1 MGVHL
6 LARQHICW
14 DWRVHLF
21 RHRPGRAC
29 EMGLQLGSHTKM
41 KLRELI
47 WTILA
52 IVAIAGV
59 GFIVVTFVIKR

>member
-6 LARQHICW
+6 VARQHIRW
-14 DWRVHLF
+14 DWRRHLF
-21 RHRPGRAC
+21 RHRPGRVC
-29 EMGLQLGSHTKM
+29 EMGLELGSHTKM

-52 IVAIAGV
+52 IVTIAGL
-59 GFIVVTFVIKR
+59 GFLLVTIVIKR